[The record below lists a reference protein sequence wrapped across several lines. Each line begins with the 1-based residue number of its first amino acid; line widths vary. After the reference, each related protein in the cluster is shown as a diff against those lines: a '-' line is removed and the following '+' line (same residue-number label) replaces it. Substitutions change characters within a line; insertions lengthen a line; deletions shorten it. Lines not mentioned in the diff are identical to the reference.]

1 MLHLPLVYKIPKNWL
16 QTHPG
21 GDLAILHFVGRD
33 ASNEIEGYHAGLTVV
48 EKMGRWVIG
57 KVEDKVDDGT
67 SIAGEGWRDM
77 VPPVQLGLWP
87 IVPLLAADTKGTEST
102 PEKSLDTE
110 EVARRK
116 GLLSTELIDPP
127 LAASDLL
134 PLTLSYQQ
142 HLRKSLRKLHAR
154 MHEADLMSTPPVLSG
169 YAPSLLIYASLFLSF
184 LYFYIHAQGIL
195 GYLAAAVSLGG
206 FWHQITFVA
215 HDAGHTGLTG
225 HWYQD
230 RVLGI
235 FIADFVGG
243 ISIGWWCDNHNV
255 HHRQSPV
262 LSAPFFCVLI
272 CCAVVTNSPEHDP
285 DIQHLPFFAISPK
298 FFAGLTSTYYKR
310 VMVFDKF
317 SQFVLPYQY
326 VSLPRSLHSSSPR
339 SRD

>member
-1 MLHLPLVYKIPKNWL
+1 MSIKTVGEHPARRSVHLPCPSVPLPARFAALPVLSRADIAARISQGELIVLHLPLVYKIPKNWL
-16 QTHPG
+16 KIHPG

-33 ASNEIEGYHAGLTVV
+33 ASNEIEGYHSGLTVL

-57 KVEDKVDDGT
+57 KVEDKVDDGI
-67 SIAGEGWRDM
+67 SDAGEGWRDM

-87 IVPLLAADTKGTEST
+87 VVPLPAAETEGVERKD
-102 PEKSLDTE
+102 EKSLDTE
-110 EVARRK
+110 EVARQK
-116 GLLSTELIDPP
+116 GFVPTHLIDPP
-127 LAASDLL
+127 LAASELL
-134 PLTLSYQQ
+134 PLTPSYQH
-142 HLRKSLRKLHAR
+142 HLRKSLRRLHAR
-154 MHEADLMSTPPVLSG
+154 MHDADLMSTPPILSG

-184 LYFYIHAQGIL
+184 LYFYVNAQGIL

-255 HHRQSPV
+255 HHRQS
-262 LSAPFFCVLI
+262 
-272 CCAVVTNSPEHDP
+272 
-285 DIQHLPFFAISPK
+285 
-298 FFAGLTSTYYKR
+298 
-310 VMVFDKF
+310 
-317 SQFVLPYQY
+317 
-326 VSLPRSLHSSSPR
+326 
-339 SRD
+339 